1 MAGDVKLRYVNL
13 PITFDQS
20 LDGIAYDYGDEG
32 LGRVLRLVCACA
44 SQQAREPF
52 YMINVTGE
60 RGWTLLARR
69 LGFDSIKECMEF
81 VSDLRAEGLCEI
93 VNDGNREYLGCFVV
107 NDGIEGYR
115 RRCERAQKAAE
126 ARWAKKDGGGE
137 AEQG

>member
-44 SQQAREPF
+44 SQQASEPF
-52 YMINVTGE
+52 YMLNVTGE

-69 LGFDSIKECMEF
+69 LGFDSIKECMAF

-93 VNDGNREYLGCFVV
+93 VNDGKREYLGCFVV
-107 NDGIEGYR
+107 NDGVEGYK

-126 ARWAKKDGGGE
+126 ARWSKRVVGGE
-137 AEQG
+137 ADQG